1 MIENNEKVGRN
12 SLRLLTPSEVAEY
25 LHVSSEQVRSLIR
38 KGQLVATNVGAGSK
52 RPLYR
57 VTQQALDN
65 FMNRNWHSGL
75 AVHNRKFKQLA
86 PVPDFFPHLK

>member
-1 MIENNEKVGRN
+1 MMEKNEKVSRN
-12 SLRLLTPSEVAEY
+12 SLRLLTPGEVADY
-25 LHVSSEQVRSLIR
+25 LHVSPEQVRILIR
-38 KGQLVATNVGAGSK
+38 KGQIAATNVGAGSK

-65 FMNRNWHSGL
+65 FVNRNRHSGP
-75 AVHNRKFKQLA
+75 ATPNRKFKQLA

>member
-1 MIENNEKVGRN
+1 MTEKNEKVSRN
-12 SLRLLTPSEVAEY
+12 NLRLLTPSEVAEY
-25 LHVSSEQVRSLIR
+25 LHVSPEQVRILIR
-38 KGQLVATNVGAGSK
+38 KGQLASTNVGAGSK

-65 FMNRNWHSGL
+65 FLNHNRHSGP
-75 AVHNRKFKQLA
+75 AVRKRKFKQLA